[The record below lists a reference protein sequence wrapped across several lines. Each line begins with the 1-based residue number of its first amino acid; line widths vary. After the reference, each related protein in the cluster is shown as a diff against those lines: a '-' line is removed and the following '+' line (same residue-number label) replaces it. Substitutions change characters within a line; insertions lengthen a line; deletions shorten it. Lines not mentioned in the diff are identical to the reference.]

1 MSSEVRKLVS
11 QREAAFQLS
20 TSERT
25 LARLRATGV
34 LPIGRCWQRKNPTN
48 KNSHCL
54 YNLEACIEVLSGK
67 SKAAEMEED
76 LLSNSEKKEVI
87 EE

>member
-1 MSSEVRKLVS
+1 MSHNVRKLVS
-11 QREAAFQLS
+11 QHEAAFALS

-34 LPIGRCWQRKNPTN
+34 LPIGTCWQRKNPTN

-54 YNLEACIEVLSGK
+54 YNLEACLDVLSGQ
-67 SKAAEMEED
+67 SKAAEMETD
-76 LLSNSEKKEVI
+76 LLAKSEKKEVT

>member
-1 MSSEVRKLVS
+1 MSNSFRELVS
-11 QREAAFQLS
+11 QRDAAYVLS

-54 YNLEACIEVLSGK
+54 YNIEACIEVLSGQ
-67 SKAAEMEED
+67 SKAAEIETD
-76 LLSNSEKKEVI
+76 LLANSEKKEVI

>member
-1 MSSEVRKLVS
+1 MSNSFSELVS
-11 QREAAFQLS
+11 QRDAAYALS

-34 LPIGRCWQRKNPTN
+34 LPIGRCWQRKNPIN

-54 YNLEACIEVLSGK
+54 YNIEACIEVLSGK

>member
-1 MSSEVRKLVS
+1 MSSDVRKLVS

-54 YNLEACIEVLSGK
+54 YNLEACIEVLSGQA
-67 SKAAEMEED
+67 KAAELESD
-76 LLSNSEKKEVI
+76 LLAPSKTQEVVQ
-87 EE
+87 E

>member
-1 MSSEVRKLVS
+1 MSNSFRELVS
-11 QREAAFQLS
+11 QRDAAYVLS

-25 LARLRATGV
+25 LSRLRATGV

-54 YNLEACIEVLSGK
+54 YNIEACIEVLSGQ
-67 SKAAEMEED
+67 SKAAEMETD
-76 LLSNSEKKEVI
+76 LLANSEKKEVI

>member
-1 MSSEVRKLVS
+1 MSSDVRKLVS

-54 YNLEACIEVLSGK
+54 YNLEACIEVLSGQ
-67 SKAAEMEED
+67 SKAAEIEQD
-76 LLSNSEKKEVI
+76 LLSQTRVQELAEG
-87 EE
+87 